1 MGFIVGIPR
10 TCGRFATFKMSS
22 FVLLMPKYY
31 SFAYHDIMH
40 DVIGGDKI
48 SFIPQKTA
56 WKKRAWTLNLPLYG
70 TLDQFLVRTNTYPKR
85 VISW

>member
-56 WKKRAWTLNLPLYG
+56 
-70 TLDQFLVRTNTYPKR
+70 
-85 VISW
+85 

>member
-1 MGFIVGIPR
+1 MLNYAINFVIYILQCMGFIVGIPR

-56 WKKRAWTLNLPLYG
+56 
-70 TLDQFLVRTNTYPKR
+70 
-85 VISW
+85 